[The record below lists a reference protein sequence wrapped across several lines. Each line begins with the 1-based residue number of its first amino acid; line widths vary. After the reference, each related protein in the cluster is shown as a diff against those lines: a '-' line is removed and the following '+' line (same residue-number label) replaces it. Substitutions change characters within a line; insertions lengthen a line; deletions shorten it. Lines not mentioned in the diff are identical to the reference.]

1 MNQTLELTKALI
13 RAPSITPHDA
23 GCQAL
28 LRQRLEAIGFQ
39 VDTMRFG
46 DTDNFWATRGSGGPL
61 FCFAGHTDVVPAGPL
76 DEWRFDPFVPT
87 EHDGYLYG
95 RGSAD
100 MKTSIAAFV
109 TACERFV
116 AAHPDH
122 PGRLAL
128 LITSD
133 EEGDAHDGTQKV
145 VAALQ
150 ARGEHIDYCLV
161 GEPTSSDTLG
171 DTIKN
176 GRRGSLS
183 GALTIIGKQGHIAYP
198 QLAQNPVHEFAAAL
212 LALTREVWDH
222 GNEYFPATSMQ
233 ISNLHA
239 GTGASNVIPGS
250 LNVAFNFRFSTES
263 SVDQLKSRVH
273 ALLDAHGLN
282 YRLDWSLSGLPFLT
296 PAGRLTDVC
305 RHAIAA
311 HTGTQAQLST
321 TGGTSDGR
329 FIKHIATELVELGPS
344 NATIH
349 QINES
354 IRLADIPVLSDIYAD
369 IIQQL
374 LFASALNET

>member
-13 RAPSITPHDA
+13 SAPSITPNDA
-23 GCQAL
+23 GCQSL
-28 LRQRLEAIGFQ
+28 LRQRLEAIGFT
-39 VDTMRFG
+39 VELMRFG
-46 DTDNFWATRGSGGPL
+46 ETDNFWATKGSEGPL
-61 FCFAGHTDVVPAGPL
+61 FCFAGHTDVVPPGPL
-76 DEWRFDPFVPT
+76 DQWQFDPFSPT
-87 EHDGYLYG
+87 EHEGYLYG

-109 TACERFV
+109 TACERFITT
-116 AAHPDH
+116 HPDH
-122 PGRLAL
+122 SGRLAL

-145 VAALQ
+145 VSALK

-161 GEPTSSDTLG
+161 GEPTSSHTLG

-198 QLAQNPVHEFAAAL
+198 HLAQNPVHDFAPAL
-212 LALTREVWDH
+212 HALTHEIWDH

-233 ISNLHA
+233 ISNIHA
-239 GTGASNVIPGS
+239 GTGASNVIPGT

-263 SVDQLKSRVH
+263 SVEDLKARVH
-273 ALLDAHGLN
+273 ALLDAHKLQ
-282 YRLDWSLSGLPFLT
+282 YTLDWSLSGLPFLT
-296 PAGRLTDVC
+296 PAGHLTDTC
-305 RHAIAA
+305 RQAIFE
-311 HTGTQAQLST
+311 HTGTEAMLST

-329 FIKHIATELVELGPS
+329 FIKAIASELVELGPS

-354 IRLADIPVLSDIYAD
+354 VKLADIPVLSEIYMA
-369 IIQQL
+369 IIKQL
-374 LFASALNET
+374 LLASNLNET